1 MKNFSLALKC
11 FLLKSGLKPILT
23 ISLMCISIL
32 VLSGCFL
39 FGSKTGDNFNGKD
52 VDTDTHTEQQS
63 AESDAGNIEEDKAND
78 LEEITEEELTENGEN
93 SYENLVATNIS
104 INVYYVDEQ
113 AQYLVGE
120 SRNISGIYKEDFII
134 SAFNELIKDPVQ
146 KNIYNVIPEGTKII
160 GAEYKDNYA
169 TLNLSQEFIR
179 SESSNG
185 LLDVLIVNCIAA
197 TITEIPDVDGVLFK
211 INGEN
216 ISMYGSLDVSNPIG
230 KNYKLIK

>member
-1 MKNFSLALKC
+1 MKNFSLALRY
-11 FLLKSGLKPILT
+11 FLLKSGLKSILI
-23 ISLMCISIL
+23 ISLVCISML

-39 FGSKTGDNFNGKD
+39 FGSKSNDNFNGES
-52 VDTDTHTEQQS
+52 VDTNTHTEQQS
-63 AESDAGNIEEDKAND
+63 AESGAENIEEDEVND

-93 SYENLVATNIS
+93 SYEKLVATNIS

-179 SESSNG
+179 SEDGDG
-185 LLDVLIVNCIAA
+185 LVDVLIVNCIAA

-211 INGEN
+211 VNGEK
-216 ISMYGSLDVSNPIG
+216 ISLYGSLDVSNPIG
-230 KNYKLIK
+230 KNYELIK